1 MLKEIPIDQNTS
13 VNLEVLDLGFHK
25 FENLFF
31 ETLADLEYREIYSA
45 KFSGKDQFER
55 PAAGAFA
62 DRQIQKNLKNRKE
75 LYLSKRKIICLN
87 ENIKHLLNLTRLT
100 LSDKKL
106 IDLNEALDQL
116 HKLNYM
122 HLSDKELER
131 LSTKFIQLKPHKQM
145 HSCDKLHDQYDP
157 WLIGNEPEVPPKQI
171 WQANNIK
178 KLYNYLSDYDQMDL
192 NSVFY
197 SKLMF
202 FGHTDVRKSYLIW
215 STQCCITDTTTAQP
229 RIEAWTKSSTCKK
242 PEWPE
247 SFTSGQR
254 TRSSGS
260 FFKWLAIPWTSR
272 LTTCSS
278 R

>member
-157 WLIGNEPEVPPKQI
+157 
-171 WQANNIK
+171 
-178 KLYNYLSDYDQMDL
+178 
-192 NSVFY
+192 
-197 SKLMF
+197 
-202 FGHTDVRKSYLIW
+202 
-215 STQCCITDTTTAQP
+215 
-229 RIEAWTKSSTCKK
+229 
-242 PEWPE
+242 
-247 SFTSGQR
+247 
-254 TRSSGS
+254 
-260 FFKWLAIPWTSR
+260 
-272 LTTCSS
+272 
-278 R
+278 